1 MMADTTTTIAAV
13 YQDGVFVPQADVSHL
28 ADGLS
33 IQIEVPASDEWD
45 LFLQALNAEAE
56 DDLAAEL
63 TRSRWQAL
71 DFDAESW
78 VLHSDEWLVWNLAE
92 AREPA
97 GILI

>member
-1 MMADTTTTIAAV
+1 MADTTTISAV
-13 YQDGVFVPQADVSHL
+13 YQDGVFVPQADLSHL

-33 IQIEVPASDEWD
+33 IQIEVPTPDEWD
-45 LFLQALNAEAE
+45 LFLQALTGEE
-56 DDLAAEL
+56 DDATAEL
-63 TRSRWQAL
+63 TKSRWQEL